1 MKLTKEDLEK
11 VKFQSHGRWYN
22 AQQVDAF
29 LDELAVA
36 ADGAERDL
44 GEAQK
49 RLRALNQQVEELLEE
64 NRQLR
69 EQREAPA
76 TAPDPQPIASR
87 RRELEQRLREVE
99 EEENRELKKER
110 DRLIQDIKALRSFRE
125 TFRKAVEEDAAAL
138 ETQLRRFGS
147 DHLLEGGASHE

>member
-11 VKFQSHGRWYN
+11 VKFQSRGRWYN

-49 RLRALNQQVEELLEE
+49 RLQALNQQVEELLEE

-69 EQREAPA
+69 EQKETPPPAPN
-76 TAPDPQPIASR
+76 PQPIASR

-99 EEENRELKKER
+99 EEENRELKEER

-138 ETQLRRFGS
+138 ETQLHRFGS
-147 DHLLEGGASHE
+147 DNLLEGGAPHE